1 MQENDTYIV
10 KKEINL
16 SNGIIPIG
24 AIINIK
30 DSSEKDLF
38 NVSITPFITLNTRT
52 SKDFKVT
59 KEFINDISSKIKP
72 L

>member
-30 DSSEKDLF
+30 DISEKDLF
-38 NVSITPFITLNTRT
+38 NVSITPFITSNTRT